1 MRGAASSPNNIQFL
15 DFLRSN
21 QYKQIFIENKLK
33 INVESGN
40 IYYDNTDTNE
50 RILDFIFNQQKPVK
64 SQVIYLTISLMV
76 TVIKIILNG

>member
-1 MRGAASSPNNIQFL
+1 MRGATSSPNNIQFL

-40 IYYDNTDTNE
+40 IYYHTTDTNE
-50 RILDFIFNQQKPVK
+50 GSLDFILNQQKPVK